1 MAFRYFLT
9 SAAVGLT
16 FPVVWVALGFLL
28 APVGIGIVMLMLGT
42 PVLSGA
48 YPFLAAGT
56 ARSPYFATL
65 VGAGLTVVQW
75 FIVAAVVSAI
85 SNELQL
91 RYLGATVLTLVAI
104 VICAL
109 IGHVAFFA
117 LEIPLGG
124 FHVYT

>member
-1 MAFRYFLT
+1 MLI
-9 SAAVGLT
+9 
-16 FPVVWVALGFLL
+16 LG
-28 APVGIGIVMLMLGT
+28 M

-56 ARSPYFATL
+56 PSNPYFATP

-75 FIVAAVVSAI
+75 CIAAAVVSVI
-85 SNELQL
+85 SNKLQL

-117 LEIPLGG
+117 LRIPLGG